1 MVFLV
6 NIVGLT
12 RFKILKF
19 KLVNSFIATTLIV
32 SIGGCA
38 FPKYETVIREKDTG
52 YEKTYDP
59 KYPLRSY
66 KAINFIKVDAFGV
79 MTVNPKVITEYDE
92 LEAPKVEK
100 TAHEKKAPD
109 PVGALLVTG
118 LTLGLNLLVA
128 TSDTYK
134 ILTGD
139 SKNERV
145 IGTDIDMTR
154 AKKTGVRI
162 FKSTFDKATGPI
174 RIDGL
179 IDGPLTLFGEKDNK
193 YDLSSYIRAYS
204 GYEVI
209 KPIFITCMECNEN
222 VPDQRGVTNFT
233 RFDINIQEIK
243 NKLNQSNISVRPN

>member
-1 MVFLV
+1 
-6 NIVGLT
+6 
-12 RFKILKF
+12 LKF
-19 KLVNSFIATTLIV
+19 IRSFIVSVLIF
-32 SIGGCA
+32 SLGGCA
-38 FPKYETVIREKDTG
+38 FPKYQTVVREKDTG

-59 KYPLRSY
+59 KLPLKTY
-66 KAINFIKVDAFGV
+66 KAINYVKIDEFGV

-100 TAHEKKAPD
+100 TALEKKPPD
-109 PVGALLVTG
+109 LVGTIVVTG

-128 TSDTYK
+128 TSDTFK
-134 ILTGD
+134 MLTGD

-154 AKKTGVRI
+154 AKKTGIKVS
-162 FKSTFDKATGPI
+162 KASFDKSAGPI

-193 YDLSSYIRAYS
+193 YDLSTYIRADT

-209 KPIFITCMECNEN
+209 KPIFITCMECNETI
-222 VPDQRGVTNFT
+222 PGQTGITNT
-233 RFDINIQEIK
+233 LRHDINIQEIK
-243 NKLNQSNISVRPN
+243 NKIIKPTIPVRPHGQPG